1 LHTPHLISSSNAVID
16 CENLSFNIGSTN
28 GNLTVENLAK
38 DEVARLRGHIYT
50 WSGYWTNT
58 ARVVITNNYRV
69 SVDTNGVV
77 TNAVRVPLTNF
88 ITVRYHAFMLDAAG
102 VATTLP
108 VKVYDFVTHSTNVVM
123 NDNANLVQN
132 FFMDGKSF
140 TLNGTL
146 LFTNVSLPSVLDP
159 TGYGPTIYLSDWV
172 GANAPNLLYFTNNGT
187 LTVPNEVHFGDDRA
201 AYASFVNNSNLN
213 VGGINLSSTNYW
225 IGGSL
230 VAAGP
235 MFLQGATGQIEN
247 CVVTAGGVVW
257 LQGDNLKFNNVR
269 LTAAGPLYLDVA
281 GALLDAGPVS
291 SNTFACGQGFSL
303 LAKPTLGDLLGTAF
317 HSAATTDVVPSPEVN
332 HSWAGLDRGDDR
344 SGYLNNA
351 AIGKLKLTSSSQDP
365 TFVFSGAGIPD
376 VTNGLYVDLLDL
388 GDLANNYNNWIQINP
403 DLVIYFA
410 AARVG
415 FIPPFTNG
423 VAQSPEEY
431 LDGQFGGH
439 LRWVRSFAGPN
450 SSVDVVING
459 RTVKVNKAL
468 RESKLIDSDGD
479 GIPNY
484 YDSTPFG
491 AGVQPTIALSK
502 LPPEAVAISWEAS
515 PNTIYRVDAVNQFL
529 STNWQTL
536 LWYTNNSATNRK
548 VSFDDTNAP
557 RGRSQRYYRVGVVP

>member
-1 LHTPHLISSSNAVID
+1 
-16 CENLSFNIGSTN
+16 
-28 GNLTVENLAK
+28 
-38 DEVARLRGHIYT
+38 
-50 WSGYWTNT
+50 
-58 ARVVITNNYRV
+58 
-69 SVDTNGVV
+69 
-77 TNAVRVPLTNF
+77 
-88 ITVRYHAFMLDAAG
+88 
-102 VATTLP
+102 
-108 VKVYDFVTHSTNVVM
+108 
-123 NDNANLVQN
+123 
-132 FFMDGKSF
+132 
-140 TLNGTL
+140 
-146 LFTNVSLPSVLDP
+146 
-159 TGYGPTIYLSDWV
+159 
-172 GANAPNLLYFTNNGT
+172 
-187 LTVPNEVHFGDDRA
+187 
-201 AYASFVNNSNLN
+201 
-213 VGGINLSSTNYW
+213 
-225 IGGSL
+225 
-230 VAAGP
+230 
-235 MFLQGATGQIEN
+235 
-247 CVVTAGGVVW
+247 
-257 LQGDNLKFNNVR
+257 
-269 LTAAGPLYLDVA
+269 
-281 GALLDAGPVS
+281 
-291 SNTFACGQGFSL
+291 
-303 LAKPTLGDLLGTAF
+303 
-317 HSAATTDVVPSPEVN
+317 
-332 HSWAGLDRGDDR
+332 
-344 SGYLNNA
+344 LNNA

-403 DLVIYFA
+403 DLVIYYA

-439 LRWVRSFAGPN
+439 LRWVRNFAGPN
-450 SSVDVVING
+450 SSVDVVVSG

-536 LWYTNNSATNRK
+536 LWYTNSSATNRK

-557 RGRSQRYYRVGVVP
+557 RGRLQRYYRVGVVP